1 MAPGYDH
8 ETLKE
13 GLTEG
18 RTAYVVFDS
27 QTTGEQLY
35 FYYQPVGVN
44 DWRIALSV
52 PESVAFSSAREIQSL
67 FRVFL
72 AFEAICFFL
81 YFLWMVF
88 YVRSVTDEKQR
99 QLDTIHHIYDVE
111 KLLFNAH
118 ENRENLSQAL
128 EKISGIIGANG

>member
-18 RTAYVVFDS
+18 RTAYVV
-27 QTTGEQLY
+27 
-35 FYYQPVGVN
+35 
-44 DWRIALSV
+44 
-52 PESVAFSSAREIQSL
+52 FSSAREIQSL

-99 QLDTIHHIYDVE
+99 QLDTIHHIYDVD

-118 ENRENLSQAL
+118 ENRQNL
-128 EKISGIIGANG
+128 N